1 MGILEEMRDIL
12 RKSGKTVTLMAS
24 LLVVLGLAV
33 GGTVALLF
41 DKTEP
46 VVNTFTP
53 AEVTTTVDETIV
65 GDVKSRV
72 KIENTGDTKA
82 WIRAAVVITWQDK
95 DGNVWGVAPVENTD
109 YTITWNTDGTVSD
122 AGTISAGSWY
132 KGTDGFYYYTSPVA
146 TGDTTGV
153 LITSCQPV
161 ADKAPTGY
169 NLCVEILGSGI
180 QSYPLNV
187 FNNDSGWATSS
198 GLTASGDQNSQSLSK
213 SKSN

>member
-53 AEVTTTVDETIV
+53 AEVTTTVDETI
-65 GDVKSRV
+65 GDGVKKDV
-72 KIENTGDTKA
+72 QIKNTGDTEA

-95 DGNVWGVAPVENTD
+95 DGNVWGVAPKAGTD
-109 YTITWNTDGTVSD
+109 YKITYQTVTDPTTANGWVQGD
-122 AGTISAGSWY
+122 
-132 KGTDGFYYYTSPVA
+132 DGFYYYTSPVA
-146 TGDTTGV
+146 ANGETNV

-161 ADKAPTGY
+161 TGQAPDGY

-187 FNNDSGWATSS
+187 FNTDSGWATSS

-213 SKSN
+213 SN